1 MLLFDRLEAKG
12 LRLVLASQSPRRRQ
26 LMEDSGLK
34 CSVVCYHVEECYP
47 SDIAPEVVP
56 EYLSQL
62 KSSSYPTAVAPCE
75 ILITADTI
83 VICSGEIL
91 GKPCDAAQA
100 CQMLRKISGRK
111 HKVVTGV
118 TLRSSSKSVT
128 FSCQSTVQFAH
139 LTDEEIKHYVEQYHP
154 LDKAGSYGIQE
165 WIGYIGIEG
174 IEGSFYNVMGLP
186 IQRLYSELKGF
197 IGSDDCV

>member
-1 MLLFDRLEAKG
+1 MLLFDKLEAQG
-12 LRLVLASQSPRRRQ
+12 VHLVLASQSPRRRA

-34 CSVVCYHVEECYP
+34 CSVVCYHVDEAYP
-47 SDIAPEVVP
+47 ADLQADKVP

-62 KSSSYPTAVAPCE
+62 KSENYPTEISPCE

-83 VICSGEIL
+83 VICQGEIL
-91 GKPCDAAQA
+91 GKPRDTDQA
-100 CQMLRKISGRK
+100 REMLGKISGRK
-111 HKVVTGV
+111 HQVITGV
-118 TLRSSSKSVT
+118 TIRSSEKSVS
-128 FSCQSTVQFAH
+128 FSCMSHVQFAQ
-139 LTDEEIKHYVEQYHP
+139 LTREEIDYYIEQYHP

-186 IQRLYSELKGF
+186 IQRLYNELNKF
-197 IGSDDCV
+197 IG